1 MTTKKIAITPEA
13 PEVRFSSA
21 GKMALPRQSFY
32 RLADGSFKS
41 DITTSIL
48 YCGKEKV
55 GVVTF
60 DLAPQVG
67 KERLAIKAAIAESD
81 PSDGKALVGDAS
93 KFPKAYLEVHY
104 KVAVPKQS
112 ATAASVSDI
121 ASVAPSTTR
130 SRGSDESNI
139 SKSIVEAINKEEQS
153 KDSHSTP
160 VATAVAAAS
169 SKNNDEE
176 EEGLDEDML
185 EEIREK
191 SEVAIAKLKEEK

>member
-104 KVAVPKQS
+104 KVAVPKQ

-169 SKNNDEE
+169 SNNNDEE
-176 EEGLDEDML
+176 D
-185 EEIREK
+185 R
-191 SEVAIAKLKEEK
+191 